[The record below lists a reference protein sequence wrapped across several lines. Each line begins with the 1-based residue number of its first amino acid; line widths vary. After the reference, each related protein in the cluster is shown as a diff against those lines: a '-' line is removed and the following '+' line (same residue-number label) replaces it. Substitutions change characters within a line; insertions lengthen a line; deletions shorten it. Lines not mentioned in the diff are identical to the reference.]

1 MPGVAAGR
9 NRGRDD
15 GAPHQKSMG
24 RKIMNRTIENGAI
37 GNRAIGNREVEL
49 KLSLPP
55 TALAA
60 LRQHPLFVAAAPGGA
75 AEVESTYYDTPD
87 FALRAGGI
95 ALRLRRTGD
104 TWQQT
109 VKCAAPSAG
118 GLSARPEW
126 ERSWG
131 GHFDFSGIDDA
142 RVRTFLIGNTARLMP
157 VFNTRFRRETRCHS
171 IDGARIRVMLDIGE
185 ILAGGRSEPLC
196 ELELELDAGAPADLF
211 RLAEQLAVTL
221 PLFPDDRS
229 KAARGYALLVG
240 ATPERGPLRVEAVT
254 IRRSQTPVAA
264 FRDLAESCVRQWQ
277 ANVWGALCDP
287 ASAADSDPEY
297 IHQLRVG
304 LRRLRSL
311 LRLFAPALPETFAAI
326 WRRRLG
332 DNARSLDGARD
343 LDVLCDE
350 VLAPVLA
357 ACGTDH
363 AGLVRLGAALETAR
377 GEARVA
383 ALRQLDLAAQGRL
396 LLGFMAAL
404 HSLPEADGRRRGA
417 LVALVARRLDR
428 ALTRVARRLA
438 AARRGDPARLHR
450 LRIACK
456 QLRYGLDFC
465 APLLPRKAAAR
476 YVKALAKVQ
485 NKLGY
490 LQDVEVARQRLPA
503 VAGDVPELADAAA
516 LVLDWH
522 APCCRKRGKSALR
535 NAKALLAA
543 VPPWRR

>member
-1 MPGVAAGR
+1 
-9 NRGRDD
+9 
-15 GAPHQKSMG
+15 MG
-24 RKIMNRTIENGAI
+24 RTI
-37 GNRAIGNREVEL
+37 GNRDISNREVEL

-87 FALRAGGI
+87 FALRASGI

-118 GLSARPEW
+118 GLSTRPEW
-126 ERSWG
+126 EQVWG

-142 RVRTFLIGNTARLMP
+142 RVRTFLICNAARLMP
-157 VFNTRFRRETRCHS
+157 VFNTRFHRETRCQDV
-171 IDGARIRVMLDIGE
+171 DGARIRIALDVGE

-196 ELELELDAGAPADLF
+196 ELELELDAGMPADLF
-211 RLAEQLAVTL
+211 RLAEQLAAAL

-229 KAARGYALLVG
+229 KAARGYWLCDG
-240 ATPERGPLRVEAVT
+240 ATSGHGPVRAEAVT
-254 IRRSQTPVAA
+254 IRRNQAPVAA
-264 FRDLAESCVRQWQ
+264 FRALAESCVRQWQ

-287 ASAADSDPEY
+287 ASAANFDPDPEY

-332 DNARSLDGARD
+332 DNSRNLDGVRD

-350 VLAPVLA
+350 VLEPVLA
-357 ACGTDH
+357 ARGTDH
-363 AGLVRLGAALETAR
+363 AGLVGLGAALETAR
-377 GEARVA
+377 GEARIA

-404 HSLPEADGRRRGA
+404 YGLPEADARRRGA

-428 ALTRVARRLA
+428 ALNRVARRLA

-456 QLRYGLDFC
+456 QLRYGLDLC
-465 APLLPRKAAAR
+465 APLLPGKAVAR

-490 LQDVEVARQRLPA
+490 LQDVEIARQRLPA
-503 VAGDVPELADAAA
+503 IAGAVPELADAAA

-522 APCCRKRGKSALR
+522 APYCRKRGKSALR
-535 NAKALLAA
+535 NAEALLAA
-543 VPPWRR
+543 APPWRR

>member
-1 MPGVAAGR
+1 
-9 NRGRDD
+9 
-15 GAPHQKSMG
+15 
-24 RKIMNRTIENGAI
+24 MNRTIENG
-37 GNRAIGNREVEL
+37 AIGNREVEL

-60 LRQHPLFVAAAPGGA
+60 LRQYPLFVAAAPGGA
-75 AEVESTYYDTPD
+75 AEVETTYYDTPD

-95 ALRLRRTGD
+95 ALRLRRTGA

-109 VKCAAPSAG
+109 VKCTAPSAG

-126 ERSWG
+126 EQSWG

-142 RVRTFLIGNTARLMP
+142 RVRTFLICNAARLIP
-157 VFNTRFRRETRCHS
+157 VFTTRFHRETRCRS
-171 IDGARIRVMLDIGE
+171 GDGARIRVMLDIGE

-196 ELELELDAGAPADLF
+196 ELELELDAGVPADLF
-211 RLAEQLAVTL
+211 RLAEQLAATL

-229 KAARGYALLVG
+229 KAARGYWLCDG
-240 ATPERGPLRVEAVT
+240 AKSGHGPVRAQAVT

-264 FRDLAESCVRQWQ
+264 FRALAESCVRQWQ

-287 ASAADSDPEY
+287 ASAADSDPDPDPEY

-332 DNARSLDGARD
+332 DNARSLDGVRD

-357 ACGTDH
+357 ACGADH

-404 HSLPEADGRRRGA
+404 YALPEADGRRRGA

-490 LQDVEVARQRLPA
+490 LQDVEVARQRLP
-503 VAGDVPELADAAA
+503 VFAGDVPELAEAAA

-522 APCCRKRGKSALR
+522 APRCRKRGKSALR
-535 NAKALLAA
+535 NAEALLAET
-543 VPPWRR
+543 PPWRR

>member
-1 MPGVAAGR
+1 
-9 NRGRDD
+9 
-15 GAPHQKSMG
+15 MG
-24 RKIMNRTIENGAI
+24 RAIDNLTINNREVD
-37 GNRAIGNREVEL
+37 NREVEL

-60 LRQHPLFVAAAPGGA
+60 LRQHPLFVAAAPGDA
-75 AEVESTYYDTPD
+75 ADVESTYYDTPD
-87 FALRAGGI
+87 FALRARGI
-95 ALRLRRTGD
+95 ALRLRRIGD
-104 TWQQT
+104 TWLQT
-109 VKCAAPSAG
+109 VKCAAPSAC

-126 ERSWG
+126 EQIWG
-131 GHFDFSGIDDA
+131 AHFDFSGIADA
-142 RVRTFLIGNTARLMP
+142 RVRTFLTDNAVRLIP
-157 VFNTRFRRETRCHS
+157 VFNTRFHRETRCHGV
-171 IDGARIRVMLDIGE
+171 DGARIRVVLDVGE

-196 ELELELDAGAPADLF
+196 ELELELDAGTPADLF
-211 RLAEQLAVTL
+211 RLAEQLAATL

-229 KAARGYALLVG
+229 KAARGYWLCCG
-240 ATPERGPLRVEAVT
+240 ATPERGPLRAGIVPLT
-254 IRRSQTPVAA
+254 RRQTPVAA
-264 FRDLAESCVRQWQ
+264 FRDLAESCVQQWQ
-277 ANVWGALCDP
+277 GNVWGALCDP
-287 ASAADSDPEY
+287 GSAIAADPEY

-311 LRLFAPALPETFAAI
+311 LRLFAPALPETFVAI

-332 DNARSLDGARD
+332 DNARSLNAVRD

-357 ACGTDH
+357 ACGPDH
-363 AGLVRLGAALETAR
+363 AGLACLGAALETAR

-404 HSLPEADGRRRGA
+404 HSLPEADARRGA
-417 LVALVARRLDR
+417 LVALMTRRLDR
-428 ALTRVARRLA
+428 ALARVARRLA
-438 AARRGDPARLHR
+438 AARRGEPARLHR

-465 APLLPRKAAAR
+465 APLLPRKAVAR
-476 YVKALAKVQ
+476 YVKALARVQ

-490 LQDVEVARQRLPA
+490 LSDVEVARQRLAA
-503 VAGDVPELADAAA
+503 VAGDDPELADAAT

-522 APCCRKRGKSALR
+522 APCCRKRGKRALQ
-535 NAKALLAA
+535 NAQALLAET
-543 VPPWRR
+543 PPWRR

>member
-1 MPGVAAGR
+1 
-9 NRGRDD
+9 
-15 GAPHQKSMG
+15 
-24 RKIMNRTIENGAI
+24 MNRT
-37 GNRAIGNREVEL
+37 IGNREVEL

-87 FALRAGGI
+87 FALRADGI

-126 ERSWG
+126 EQSWG

-142 RVRTFLIGNTARLMP
+142 RVRTFLICNAARLMP
-157 VFNTRFRRETRCHS
+157 VFNTRFHRETRCHS
-171 IDGARIRVMLDIGE
+171 VDGTRIRVMLDIGE

-196 ELELELDAGAPADLF
+196 ELELELDAGVPADLF
-211 RLAEQLAVTL
+211 RLAEQLAATL

-229 KAARGYALLVG
+229 KAARGYRLCAG
-240 ATPERGPLRVEAVT
+240 ATSGRGPLRAEAAPVT
-254 IRRSQTPVAA
+254 RRQTPVAA

-277 ANVWGALCDP
+277 ANVWGALCDS

-304 LRRLRSL
+304 LRRLRAL
-311 LRLFAPALPETFAAI
+311 LRLFASALPETFASI

-332 DNARSLDGARD
+332 DNARSLGGARD

-377 GEARVA
+377 GEARIA

-404 HSLPEADGRRRGA
+404 YALPEADGRRGA

-438 AARRGDPARLHR
+438 AARRGDPVRLHR
-450 LRIACK
+450 LRIASK

-476 YVKALAKVQ
+476 YLKALAKVQ

-490 LQDVEVARQRLPA
+490 LQDVEVARQRLP
-503 VAGDVPELADAAA
+503 VFAGDVPELAEAAA

-535 NAKALLAA
+535 NAEALLAKT
-543 VPPWRR
+543 PPWRR